1 MRLARP
7 RNTTPAPAASIKP
20 APLSIVPH
28 TSCRVPDFFA
38 MFS

>member
-7 RNTTPAPAASIKP
+7 RDIDQARAALNPAT
-20 APLSIVPH
+20 H

-38 MFS
+38 MFL